1 MHVGKQNASKRT
13 SRTKTTHYES
23 NKPSTA
29 FMEIDQQP
37 RLFYDFD
44 LRFPPLSRTVAEVS
58 DLLGANGMPDT
69 DRLLN
74 IVHMDPLVVA
84 SVLKR
89 INSAFY
95 GMRQQFQDI
104 RKAILMIGFIEV
116 CNIVLASGYVGL
128 RKEVN
133 TDLQIKIIDRIM
145 RVSIGSG
152 FFANLISQHLRLPD
166 KSSAFTAGL
175 LHNVGRFVLL
185 YNLPEAYQELYN
197 EDTERYIPTHDDEI
211 RTMGIDHSSIGALA
225 AQHWNFPELVSSL
238 IESYQKPGHFSTPD
252 HRTIALVLSSSS
264 SIAQQLCASY
274 DELRKNATA
283 NAEGETE
290 PMEELSFP
298 IPIEFPESFSQIVQ
312 NNEGELE
319 ELRQL
324 VNDHQEE
331 ALKYIDMMINV

>member
-1 MHVGKQNASKRT
+1 MSPGIDAYQT
-13 SRTKTTHYES
+13 SMV
-23 NKPSTA
+23 
-29 FMEIDQQP
+29 FMETDQQP

-58 DLLGANGMPDT
+58 DLLGASGMPDT

-133 TDLQIKIIDRIM
+133 SDLQVKIIDRIM

-152 FFANLISQHLRLPD
+152 FFTNLISQHLRLPD

-185 YNLPEAYQELYN
+185 YNLPDVYEQLYIG
-197 EDTERYIPTHDDEI
+197 EQRDYIPSHEDEI
-211 RTMGIDHSSIGALA
+211 QMMGIDHSSIGALA
-225 AQHWNFPELVSSL
+225 AQHWNFPDLITSL
-238 IESYQKPGHFSTPD
+238 IESYHKPGQLAIPE
-252 HRTIALVLSSSS
+252 HRTTALVLSASS
-264 SIAQQLCASY
+264 SIAQQLCSEY
-274 DELRKNATA
+274 DDLRKTGKPSSQEEDDDNAV
-283 NAEGETE
+283 GGID
-290 PMEELSFP
+290 FP
-298 IPIEFPESFSQIVQ
+298 LPIKFPESISQLAQ
-312 NNEGELE
+312 RKQMTAE
-319 ELRQL
+319 ELQEM
-324 VNDHQEE
+324 VNASQRE
-331 ALKYIDMMINV
+331 ALEYIDMMMNV

>member
-1 MHVGKQNASKRT
+1 MAS
-13 SRTKTTHYES
+13 
-23 NKPSTA
+23 
-29 FMEIDQQP
+29 MEIDQQP
-37 RLFYDFD
+37 TLFYDFD

-69 DRLLN
+69 DRLIN

-128 RKEVN
+128 RKEMN
-133 TDLQIKIIDRIM
+133 SDAQTKIIERIM

-152 FFANLISQHLRLPD
+152 FFADLISQHLRLPE

-185 YNLPEAYQELYN
+185 YNVPDAY
-197 EDTERYIPTHDDEI
+197 ERLFREHPDQYIPSAEAEI
-211 RTMGIDHSSIGALA
+211 NMMGIDHSSIGAIA
-225 AQHWNFPELVSSL
+225 AQHWNFPELVTSL
-238 IESYQKPGHFSTPD
+238 IESYQKPGQLTEAN
-252 HRTIALVLSSSS
+252 HRTLALVLAASSSM
-264 SIAQQLCASY
+264 AQQLCTGY
-274 DELRKNATA
+274 DELKRG
-283 NAEGETE
+283 EVSETE
-290 PMEELSFP
+290 SDDIESGSSIPPLPIEYPEFLTQVAQDKNTSAEELQELVATNQHKA
-298 IPIEFPESFSQIVQ
+298 IE
-312 NNEGELE
+312 
-319 ELRQL
+319 
-324 VNDHQEE
+324 
-331 ALKYIDMMINV
+331 YIEMMMNV

>member
-1 MHVGKQNASKRT
+1 
-13 SRTKTTHYES
+13 
-23 NKPSTA
+23 
-29 FMEIDQQP
+29 MEIDQQP

-69 DRLLN
+69 DRLIN

-133 TDLQIKIIDRIM
+133 SDAQVKIIERIM

-152 FFANLISQHLRLPD
+152 FFANLISQHLRLPE

-175 LHNVGRFVLL
+175 LHNIGRFVLL
-185 YNLPEAYQELYN
+185 YNVPEAY
-197 EDTERYIPTHDDEI
+197 ERLFRENQDQYMPSAEDEI
-211 RTMGIDHSSIGALA
+211 KMMGIDHSSIGAIA
-225 AQHWNFPELVSSL
+225 AQHWNFPELVTSL
-238 IESYQKPGHFSTPD
+238 IGSYLKPGQLTEAN
-252 HRTIALVLSSSS
+252 HRTIGLVLASSSS
-264 SIAQQLCASY
+264 MAHQMCAAYDEQKSHQSSASESDENEAEDSVLPLPIEYPALLSQIAQ
-274 DELRKNATA
+274 ERNVTA
-283 NAEGETE
+283 
-290 PMEELSFP
+290 EELQELVS
-298 IPIEFPESFSQIVQ
+298 INQHKAIE
-312 NNEGELE
+312 
-319 ELRQL
+319 
-324 VNDHQEE
+324 
-331 ALKYIDMMINV
+331 YIEMMMNV

>member
-1 MHVGKQNASKRT
+1 MHLINPAVLHHDSNQPSMAS
-13 SRTKTTHYES
+13 
-23 NKPSTA
+23 
-29 FMEIDQQP
+29 MEIDQQP

-58 DLLGANGMPDT
+58 SLLGANGMPDT
-69 DRLLN
+69 DRLLD

-128 RKEVN
+128 RKEIN
-133 TDLQIKIIDRIM
+133 SDLQVKIIDRIM

-185 YNLPEAYQELYN
+185 YNLPEAYEKLYTG
-197 EDTERYIPTHDDEI
+197 DRKSYIPSSEDEVQS
-211 RTMGIDHSSIGALA
+211 MGIDHCSIGALA
-225 AQHWNFPELVSSL
+225 AQHWNFPELIVSL
-238 IESYQKPGHFSTPD
+238 IESYQTPGQLTVPD
-252 HRTIALVLSSSS
+252 HRTAALALSASS
-264 SIAQQLCASY
+264 SIAQQLCASF
-274 DELRKNATA
+274 DTARKNAATPS
-283 NAEGETE
+283 NEESEGDA
-290 PMEELSFP
+290 LDGISFP
-298 IPIEFPESFSQIVQ
+298 MPIQFPDSFSQLAQHKHQ
-312 NNEGELE
+312 NPE
-319 ELRQL
+319 ELQVL
-324 VNDHQEE
+324 INDNQAD
-331 ALKYIDMMINV
+331 ALKYIDMMMNV